1 MPRPRRRAILKAATA
16 GPNDGGEMAIDFTGT
31 NTEKTDKLI
40 AAVVE
45 QRTTLRL
52 FLLAVGVGLPLLA
65 GLQASVVVE
74 SFRTTA
80 KLDRLADKV
89 DRLAEQQAA
98 TQAEVNRLAQQ
109 QAATRAEVQALGG
122 RIERLEQRVG
132 KP

>member
-1 MPRPRRRAILKAATA
+1 
-16 GPNDGGEMAIDFTGT
+16 MAIDFTGT

-52 FLLAVGVGLPLLA
+52 FLFAVGLGLPLVV
-65 GLQASVVVE
+65 GLQVSVVVE

-80 KLDRLADKV
+80 KLDRLADRV
-89 DRLAEQQAA
+89 DRLAEQQTATQAKVDRLVEQQTA
-98 TQAEVNRLAQQ
+98 TQAEVRTLRTEVGQLAKE